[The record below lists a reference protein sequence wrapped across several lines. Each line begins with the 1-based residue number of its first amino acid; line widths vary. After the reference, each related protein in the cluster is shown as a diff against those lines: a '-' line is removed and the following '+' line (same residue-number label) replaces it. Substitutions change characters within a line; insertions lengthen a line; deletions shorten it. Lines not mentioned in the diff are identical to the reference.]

1 MSVTADSETS
11 TDLEWEVTRNL
22 VPRSPQDRA
31 EILANPGFG
40 KYFTDHMVDI
50 CWSVGGGWHRPR
62 VRPYGPISLDP
73 AAAVLHYG
81 QEIFEGMKAYRHAD
95 GSIWTFRPEA
105 NAGRMRRSAERLALP
120 ELPLEYFVDS
130 LRQLIA
136 VDADW
141 VPSAPETS
149 LYLRPFMFAKE
160 AFLGVR
166 PAEKVAYYVI
176 GSPAGAYFHGGIAP
190 VSIWLSTTYA
200 RAGKGGTGA
209 AKTGG
214 NYASSLVAQ
223 AEASENGCAQVMFL
237 DSSEGKYLEE
247 LGGMNIVLVYKDG
260 TLVTP
265 QSDSILEGITRD
277 SILQLARDRGHTVE
291 ERRVTIDEWREGAA
305 SGDIVEVFACGTAAV
320 VTPIAQ
326 LKAADFTIGSADAPA
341 GELTMALRQELT
353 DIQYGRAEDRH
364 GWLTRLDS
372 ARG

>member
-1 MSVTADSETS
+1 MTVTADSETS
-11 TDLEWEVTRNL
+11 TDLEWAVTRNL
-22 VPRSPQDRA
+22 MARSPQERA

-50 CWSVGGGWHRPR
+50 CWSLGGGWHRPR
-62 VRPYGPISLDP
+62 VQPYGPISLDP

-81 QEIFEGMKAYRHAD
+81 QEIFEGMKAYRHED

-105 NAGRMRRSAERLALP
+105 NAGRMRRSAQRLALP

-176 GSPAGAYFHGGIAP
+176 GSPAGAYFHGGVAP

-223 AEASENGCAQVMFL
+223 AEAAENGCAQVMFL

-247 LGGMNIVLVYKDG
+247 LGGMNIVLVRKDG

-341 GELTMALRQELT
+341 GELTMSLRQELT

-364 GWLTRLDS
+364 GWLTRLD
-372 ARG
+372 G